1 MTPAAAYRSEGARWL
16 VKARALAVRA
26 KPGPRLAGDA
36 RPARPHDRKKELRI
50 ALRRARYWF
59 TCASRLVLVR
69 RAGIESECV

>member
-1 MTPAAAYRSEGARWL
+1 MTPAASYRAEGARWL
-16 VKARALAVRA
+16 AKARELGVRA
-26 KPGPRLAGDA
+26 KPGPRLAGA
-36 RPARPHDRKKELRI
+36 VRLARPHDRKKELRI